1 MGAEK
6 WNELGRVHA
15 GWAEWPAAQECF
27 EAAITAEPGWPALW
41 ANLALAAARS
51 GDTATA
57 EGALQVADTLD
68 PERAGVWRRV
78 MASGRPLPI
87 GTLRFATG
95 VSSEVN

>member
-41 ANLALAAARS
+41 ANLALAAARN
-51 GDTATA
+51 GDPATA
-57 EGALQVADTLD
+57 EGALLMADTLD
-68 PERAGVWRRV
+68 PAQALRWRQV
-78 MASGRPLPI
+78 LASGRPLVVGDPGI
-87 GTLRFATG
+87 ERGG
-95 VSSEVN
+95 QVG